1 MERIKEALEKAR
13 QERQIRQGGD
23 QAPAQS
29 SEETTPAGTGISQT
43 QTITVDDAILREN
56 RIVTGREPG
65 PFTEAN
71 N

>member
-13 QERQIRQGGD
+13 QERQIRQGGEPVAQQPAD
-23 QAPAQS
+23 Q
-29 SEETTPAGTGISQT
+29 TGPAGTGEPQT